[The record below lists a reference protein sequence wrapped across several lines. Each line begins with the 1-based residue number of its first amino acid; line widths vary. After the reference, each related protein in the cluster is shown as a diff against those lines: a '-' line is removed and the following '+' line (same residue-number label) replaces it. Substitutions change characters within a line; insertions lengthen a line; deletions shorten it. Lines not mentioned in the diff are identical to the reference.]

1 MPYKDREQRREYD
14 KRYKRRQRAQ
24 GWTKKRFD
32 RCPTAPATEI
42 TEGVCDLFNEIVT
55 ETQNADESS
64 LKLEAKLRIKLRAVE
79 IGLRLIETTN
89 LAQRIVALE
98 EESK

>member
-1 MPYKDREQRREYD
+1 MPYTNLEQRREYD
-14 KRYKRRQRAQ
+14 KRYKQKQRAQ

-32 RCPTAPATEI
+32 TCPTPPTEI

-64 LKLEAKLRIKLRAVE
+64 LKLETKLRIKLRAVE

-89 LAQRIVALE
+89 LAQRIAVLE
-98 EESK
+98 EQSK

>member
-1 MPYKDREQRREYD
+1 MPYTNLEQRREYD
-14 KRYKRRQRAQ
+14 KRYKRRQRAE

-32 RCPTAPATEI
+32 RCPTPATEI